1 MTEPLT
7 HFRAMM
13 LRTDHLLQATIQG
26 FTEFGRSVRL
36 LLSGSG
42 MSSHADP
49 LSSLDSVFLGAEGEH
64 TPMHIGAT
72 LVFDQGPL
80 GRGDGTIEVAA
91 IERHLA
97 ARLHRAPRFRQRLAR
112 TPLEARAVWVD
123 DEHFR
128 LDAHVKHVRL
138 DAGSGD
144 AALASA
150 AGEIL
155 ARPLDRRRPLWE
167 LWVIDGLDGGRFA
180 IVTKVHHCLA
190 DGLAGVEQLAS
201 LMDPSPDSSAE
212 DPPAWTPLPAPTPLE
227 LAGDESAAGVRRA
240 TAAAGWLRETIRA
253 PRSAWRDARTS
264 VLALA
269 DTARS
274 ALPTVGPTPIN
285 GPLGPSRT
293 FRWLVMDL
301 AEVRLVRRRLGGTL
315 NDVVLATVAGALRRY
330 LPSRGHEVSTGE
342 IRAAVPVS
350 MRDHGS
356 PSGNQ
361 VSVWLLPLPLEE
373 PDPAARIDLVHRA
386 AAERKASAAADGL
399 YALAQLGNGLGPAI
413 FETSA
418 RLLERLLPFHVVVTN
433 VPGPQ
438 FPLYMSG
445 ARLLAAYP
453 SVPLFA
459 QQGLG
464 IALFSYDGR
473 LYWGF
478 LADPSLV
485 PQLETIIYAIAGSFC
500 ELLERAVEAA
510 AGPSGRSIEAA

>member
-1 MTEPLT
+1 MPDHLT
-7 HFRAMM
+7 HFRAML
-13 LRTDHLLQATIQG
+13 LRTDQLLQATLQRFAG
-26 FTEFGRSVRL
+26 LAGSVRVL
-36 LLSGSG
+36 LFGSR
-42 MSSHADP
+42 MEHHADP
-49 LSSLDSVFLGAEGEH
+49 LSSLDSFFLGAEGEH

-72 LVFDQGPL
+72 LIFEEGPL
-80 GRGDGTIEVAA
+80 GRGDGTIDVAA
-91 IERHLA
+91 IERHVA
-97 ARLHRAPRFRQRLAR
+97 ARLHRTPRYRQRLAR

-123 DEHFR
+123 DEDFR

-138 DAGSGD
+138 DAGSSD
-144 AALASA
+144 PALASA

-155 ARPLDRRRPLWE
+155 ARALDRRRPLWE

-212 DPPAWTPLPAPTPLE
+212 EPLAWTPRPAPAPLE
-227 LAGDESAAGVRRA
+227 LAGDEVAAGMRRA
-240 TAAAGWLRETIRA
+240 AAAAGWLRETIRA
-253 PRSAWRDARTS
+253 PRSAWRDARKS

-269 DTARS
+269 DTALS
-274 ALPTVGPTPIN
+274 ALPTIRPTPIN
-285 GPLGPSRT
+285 GPLGPNRT
-293 FRWLVMDL
+293 FRWLAMDL

-330 LPSRGHEVSTGE
+330 LPQRGLDVYDGE

-350 MRDHGS
+350 MRDHSS

-361 VSVWLLPLPLEE
+361 VSLWLLPLPLHE
-373 PDPAARIDLVHRA
+373 PDPAARIELVHRA
-386 AAERKASAAADGL
+386 AAERKASGTADGL
-399 YALAQLGNGLGPAI
+399 YALTQLGNGLGPAV

-418 RLLERLLPFHVVVTN
+418 RLLERLLPFHVIVTN

-464 IALFSYDGR
+464 VALFSYDGK

-485 PQLETIIYAIAGSFC
+485 PQLETIVYAIAGSFC
-500 ELLERAVEAA
+500 ELLERAVEADRA
-510 AGPSGRSIEAA
+510 PSGRSTEAA

>member
-1 MTEPLT
+1 ML
-7 HFRAMM
+7 
-13 LRTDHLLQATIQG
+13 LRTHHVLQSTIQG
-26 FTEFGRSVRL
+26 FLGVAGSVRV
-36 LLSGSG
+36 LLSDRG
-42 MSSHADP
+42 MRSHTEA
-49 LSSLDSVFLGAEGEH
+49 LSSLDSFFLGAEGEH

-80 GRGDGTIEVAA
+80 GRGDGTIDVAA
-91 IERHLA
+91 IERHVA
-97 ARLHRAPRFRQRLAR
+97 DRLHRTPRYRQRLAR

-128 LDAHVKHVRL
+128 LEAHVKHVRL
-138 DAGSGD
+138 DGGAGD
-144 AALASA
+144 AALAA
-150 AGEIL
+150 AAAEIL

-201 LMDPSPDSSAE
+201 LMDPSPESSAE
-212 DPPAWTPLPAPTPLE
+212 EPPPWTPRPAPAPLA
-227 LAGDESAAGVRRA
+227 LAGDEIADGVRRA
-240 TAAAGWLRETIRA
+240 AAAAGWLRETIRS
-253 PRSAWRDARTS
+253 PRSAWEEARKS

-269 DTARS
+269 DTALS
-274 ALPTVGPTPIN
+274 ALPNLKPAPIN
-285 GPLGPSRT
+285 GPQGPSRT
-293 FRWLVMDL
+293 FRWLAMDL

-330 LPSRGHEVSTGE
+330 LPSRGHDIYDGE

-350 MRDHGS
+350 MRDHAS

-361 VSVWLLPLPLEE
+361 VSLWLMPLPLHE

-386 AAERKASAAADGL
+386 AAARKTSAAADGL
-399 YALAQLGNGLGPAI
+399 YALTQLGNGLGPGI

-418 RLLERLLPFHVVVTN
+418 RLLERLLPFHVIVTN

-464 IALFSYDGR
+464 IALFSYDGK

-485 PQLETIIYAIAGSFC
+485 PQLETIVYAVAGSFC
-500 ELLERAVEAA
+500 ELLERAVEEETPLAE
-510 AGPSGRSIEAA
+510 RSTEAA